1 MEISTERPL
10 SCPINSYQEREYYFK
25 AWHNARKRIMKTYR
39 QMQRDEDASAIEQ
52 RRDRRFYPI
61 HSNDIL
67 KHISEG
73 CFWVPPMPHHT
84 KEQSIEWMQVILN
97 RKIISVDA
105 TCIKY
110 KKD

>member
-1 MEISTERPL
+1 MNISTERPT
-10 SCPINSYQEREYYFK
+10 SCPIDSHQQREYYFK
-25 AWHNARKRIMKTYR
+25 AWHNARKRIIKTYR
-39 QMQRDEDASAIEQ
+39 QMQRDEDASAIKQ

-61 HSNDIL
+61 HSSDIL
-67 KHISEG
+67 KHIAEG

-105 TCIKY
+105 TRVKY